1 MCITFPADTG
11 TDQIICVAS
20 GLPVFFF
27 FWMLFPLM
35 LLYFV
40 ILADEI
46 FVVLHKKPALGSFDS
61 AIKHF

>member
-1 MCITFPADTG
+1 
-11 TDQIICVAS
+11 
-20 GLPVFFF
+20 
-27 FWMLFPLM
+27 M

-40 ILADEI
+40 ILADEM